1 VALDFRLLGPLEVLV
16 DGRPL
21 RLGGPRQRAV
31 LAMLLLQPNRV
42 VSVERLADEL
52 YDGVP
57 PATAVT
63 QIQRQISEL
72 RALLGRALGPRGGEP
87 PIETRP
93 PGYAIRLGPDE
104 LDLHRFER
112 GARRAR
118 EAADAG
124 DAAGAVARYE
134 EALGLWRGPPLAD
147 LAAERFAR
155 PAVERLEEIRLT
167 VVEQQVEAELALGRA
182 DSLVPRLVA
191 LVDEHPFRE
200 RLRGQLMLALYR
212 AGRQPEALLAFRSG
226 RDRLVEAFGLEPS
239 PQLRELEGAILRQDP
254 SLDPPGPGRPDRRA
268 RAEGGAVLVVDRPGA
283 GPAPLTYL
291 ARPLAADGR
300 RELILIGVCEDGS
313 RLAEATAAVQARG
326 RELSAAGAP
335 ARVAAFTSRDPGRDV
350 ARLAGAHEV
359 AIALVD
365 APGEFVAD
373 GAVPA
378 ELSALLDGA
387 PCDVGILAS
396 TVPERE
402 GLRVTVPFGGG
413 EHDWAAAELAALLA
427 AGAGLPLRLVGAP
440 APGRREAPDASRLL
454 ASASLAIQRLVQIDV
469 EPVLADHGEGGL
481 AAAVADSAV
490 IVVGI
495 SPRWRQDGIGASRH
509 ALVRLGATPVM
520 LVHRGPRPGALAPR
534 EAMTRYTWS
543 LAPDARP

>member
-1 VALDFRLLGPLEVLV
+1 VALDFRLLGPLEVLAG
-16 DGRPL
+16 GRPL

-31 LAMLLLQPNRV
+31 LALLLLQPNRV

-72 RALLGRALGPRGGEP
+72 RALLGRELGQGGEP

-134 EALGLWRGPPLAD
+134 EALALWRGPPLAD

-155 PAVERLEEIRLT
+155 PAVERLDEIRLT
-167 VVEQQVEAELALGRA
+167 VIEGQFEAELALGRA
-182 DSLVPRLVA
+182 DALVPRLVA

-200 RLRGQLMLALYR
+200 RMRGQLMLALYR
-212 AGRQPEALLAFRSG
+212 SGRQPDALLAYRSG
-226 RDRLVEAFGLEPS
+226 RDRLVESFGLEPS
-239 PQLRELEGAILRQDP
+239 PRLRALEGAILRQDP
-254 SLDPPGPGRPDRRA
+254 SLDPPGPGRADRRD
-268 RAEGGAVLVVDRPGA
+268 RAERGAVLVVDRPGA
-283 GPAPLTYL
+283 GSAALAHL
-291 ARPLAADGR
+291 ARPLAVDGR
-300 RELILIGVCEDGS
+300 RELILIGVCAEPSG
-313 RLAEATAAVQARG
+313 LAEASGAVRARG
-326 RELSAAGAP
+326 RELSDAGVE
-335 ARVAAFTSRDPGRDV
+335 ARVAAFASRDPGRDV
-350 ARLAGAHEV
+350 ARLAGAHDA

-365 APGEFVAD
+365 APGELAGD
-373 GAVPA
+373 GSLPA
-378 ELSALLDGA
+378 ELGALLDHA
-387 PCDVGILAS
+387 PCDVGILAATAS
-396 TVPERE
+396 GPE
-402 GLRVTVPFGGG
+402 GVRVTVPFGGG

-427 AGAGLPLRLVGAP
+427 SGAGLPLRLVGAP
-440 APGRREAPDASRLL
+440 APGRRDAPDASRLL
-454 ASASLAIQRLVQIDV
+454 ASASLSIQRLVRVEV
-469 EPVLADHGEGGL
+469 EPVLAEAGEGGL
-481 AAAVADSAV
+481 AAAVAGSAA

-495 SPRWRQDGIGASRH
+495 SPRWRHDGIGATRR
-509 ALVRLGATPVM
+509 ALVRLEAAPVV

-534 EAMTRYTWS
+534 EAMTRFTWS
-543 LAPDARP
+543 LAPD

>member
-1 VALDFRLLGPLEVLV
+1 MALDFRLLGPIEVLV

-31 LAMLLLQPNRV
+31 LALLLLQPNRV

-72 RALLGRALGPRGGEP
+72 RALLGRSPEPQGGEP

-93 PGYAIRLGPDE
+93 PGYAIRLGPDD

-124 DAAGAVARYE
+124 DLADAVARYE

-155 PAVERLEEIRLT
+155 SAVERLEEIRLT
-167 VVEQQVEAELALGRA
+167 VVEQQVDAELALGGA

-200 RLRGQLMLALYR
+200 RMRGQLMLALYR

-239 PQLRELEGAILRQDP
+239 TRLRALEGAILRQDP
-254 SLDPPGPGRPDRRA
+254 SLDLPGPGRLDRRA
-268 RAEGGAVLVVDRPGA
+268 RAEGGAVLVVDRSDG
-283 GPAPLTYL
+283 GPAALAHL

-300 RELILIGVCEDGS
+300 RELILIGVCADGS
-313 RLAEATAAVQARG
+313 GLAEATGAVRARG
-326 RELSAAGAP
+326 RELSAAGVS

-350 ARLAGAHEV
+350 ARLAAAHEV

-365 APGEFVAD
+365 APGDLVRD
-373 GAVPA
+373 GSVPTG
-378 ELSALLDGA
+378 LGTLLDHA

-402 GLRVTVPFGGG
+402 GMRVTVPFGGG

-427 AGAGLPLRLVGAP
+427 SGAGLPLRLLGVP

-454 ASASLAIQRLVQIDV
+454 ASASLAIQRLVRIEV
-469 EPVLADHGEGGL
+469 EPVLADPGEGGL

-490 IVVGI
+490 TVVGI
-495 SPRWRQDGIGASRH
+495 SPRWRHDGIGATRH
-509 ALVRLGATPVM
+509 ALVRLGAAPVV

-534 EAMTRYTWS
+534 EAMTRFTWS
-543 LAPDARP
+543 LAPDERP